1 MLKPGNKIPDFETF
15 DQKGRKFKT
24 EDYKGKYLV
33 IYFYPKDMTSGCTK
47 EAIEFSRYLSRLE
60 DIGVE
65 VFGISTDSTRSH
77 MRFAEKY
84 NIKVR
89 LLSDEGGEIS
99 KKFGVLKE
107 GGKTAMRV
115 TFFVG
120 PDGKILHVWD
130 KVRPVGHAEEVY
142 KKVREILKGK

>member
-1 MLKPGNKIPDFETF
+1 MLKKGDKIPNFETF
-15 DQKGRKFKT
+15 DHKGKKFKT

-47 EAIEFSRYLSRLE
+47 EAIEFSKYFSKFE

-65 VFGISTDSTRSH
+65 IFGISTDSTRSH

-107 GGKTAMRV
+107 GGKTAIRV
-115 TFFVG
+115 TFLIG
-120 PDGKILHVWD
+120 SDGKILYVWD

-142 KKVREILKGK
+142 KKVKEILKEK